1 MRVLSTCRCCSAG
14 CGISAEVD
22 SGRLLAVQGDRSH
35 PLSHGY
41 LCPKGRA
48 LPWVNDNPHRLDFP
62 VVRGERA
69 SWAEALDDLALRL
82 SSVRDRFGGGSVGTF
97 RGHGGHADKIGIAAL
112 TRVVQGLGSTQV
124 YSVSSIDIAPTLRVA
139 QIVTGTAAAL
149 PRWMPEDPASTLAV
163 WFGGNPAV
171 SHGYVTQMPDP
182 VRRIRAF
189 RERGGVLWVADPRA
203 TRTASLA
210 DHHLQLRPGTD
221 HIVLAWLVVQA
232 LRAGKCSPSFV
243 DCTTSRERAVLEA
256 GLAGVTLESA
266 VEATG
271 LSGADLLELRDQ
283 ILRAERIS
291 LISST
296 GVTFQ
301 RAAVLTEWLR
311 WVLLLLTDS
320 LDQPG
325 GMAFSRD
332 WFDPLDL
339 RDHALPPHQESLP
352 PPASRPELQRLN
364 GEIPVAAM
372 GDEIR
377 AGNLRALFVNG
388 GNPAVSFPDPADVAA
403 FLGELEVLVALDVA
417 SSATTAIATH
427 VLPVAGQMER
437 TDVLAWTDD
446 YVRVAPAVVEPAAE
460 RRPLWWIAAQ
470 LGARLGVDIVQGR
483 DPDQLSDLDMVTSYL
498 GRGRTELGDPL
509 GAGPY
514 GLHVPP
520 VYGHMRARVLAGGRW
535 NILPPVLLDRLAVLR
550 RADPAA
556 REFVL
561 ASGRQPRRSNSESM
575 VAPSRNPD
583 RAVASVNPADAVE
596 LGVGDGHH
604 VRATGDVGSLVVE
617 VQVDGAVPP
626 GVLWM
631 AHGWERSNV
640 ARLCSPDADLDPLT
654 GQPVMTGLRVSL
666 ERVDPSGTGA

>member
-14 CGISAEVD
+14 CGISAEVEE
-22 SGRLLAVQGDRSH
+22 GRLVSVQGDRDH

-48 LPWVNDNPHRLDFP
+48 LPWVNDNPHRLAFP
-62 VVRGERA
+62 LVRGERA
-69 SWAEALDDLALRL
+69 SWTEALDDLAGRL
-82 SSVRDRFGGGSVGTF
+82 TSVRDRFGGGSVGTF

-112 TRVVQGLGSTQV
+112 NRVVREMGSSQF

-139 QIVTGTAAAL
+139 QIITGSAAAL
-149 PRWMPEDPASTLAV
+149 PRWIPEDPASTLAV

-203 TRTASLA
+203 TRTASIA

-221 HIVLAWLVVQA
+221 HVVLAWLVAQTLQA
-232 LRAGKCSPSFV
+232 GRCSQSFV
-243 DCTTSRERAVLEA
+243 DCTTSRERAALEA
-256 GLAGVTLESA
+256 GLVGVTLEST
-266 VEATG
+266 VETTG
-271 LSGADLLELRDQ
+271 LAGSDLVTLSEQIRD
-283 ILRAERIS
+283 AERIS

-301 RAAVLTEWLR
+301 REAVLTEWLR

-320 LDQPG
+320 LDRPG

-339 RDHALPPHQESLP
+339 RDHALPPHEETLP

-388 GNPAVSFPDPADVAA
+388 GNPAVSFPDPESVTAY
-403 FLGELEVLVALDVA
+403 LGELEVLVAVDVA

-446 YVRVAPAVVEPAAE
+446 YVRVAPSVVEPAAE

-470 LGARLGVDIVQGR
+470 LGARLGIDIVEGR
-483 DPDQLSDLDMVTSYL
+483 DPDRLTDMDMVVSYL
-498 GRGRTELGDPL
+498 GKGRAELGDPL
-509 GAGPY
+509 TAGPY

-520 VYGHMRARVLAGGRW
+520 VYGHMRARVLPGGRW
-535 NILPPVLLDRLAVLR
+535 NILPPVLLDRLTALR
-550 RADPAA
+550 DRDPTT

-561 ASGRQPRRSNSESM
+561 ASGRQLRRSNSESM
-575 VAPSRNPD
+575 VAPSKNRD
-583 RAVASVNPADAVE
+583 RAVASVNPADADT
-596 LGVGDGHH
+596 LGIDDGQHLR
-604 VRATGDVGSLVVE
+604 VTGDVGSVVVE
-617 VQVDGAVPP
+617 AQIDDIVPA
-626 GVLWM
+626 GVLWV

-640 ARLCSPDADLDPLT
+640 ARLCSADTDVDPLT

-666 ERVDPSGTGA
+666 DRAERSGTGG